1 VDLLLEETTQ
11 ASAAFAALPAEVNVW
26 HRIGA
31 SGVLH
36 AKVVAADRH
45 TAMLGSANLTDRALS
60 DNIELGVVLR
70 DPHLVEPL
78 VDHFRWLLAP
88 ENNVMRLHEP
98 T

>member
-1 VDLLLEETTQ
+1 MGVRLRSRGNRSHRTRRLPDRCAPG
-11 ASAAFAALPAEVNVW
+11 ASTP
-26 HRIGA
+26 

-36 AKVVAADRH
+36 AKLIASDRH
-45 TAMLGSANLTDRALS
+45 TALLGSANLTDRALS

-88 ENNVMRLHEP
+88 ENKVMRP
-98 T
+98 A